1 MFIDTATIH
10 LKAGNGGD
18 GAIAW
23 RREKY
28 EPSGGPD
35 GGDGGDGG
43 SIFIEADANVHTLM
57 DFKYKL
63 HYKATSGENGRKKKQ
78 YGKKGDDVILKVP
91 VGTTIRESN
100 SGVLL
105 ADLRTPGE
113 RFLVVRGGKGGKGN
127 AKFANSIR
135 QAPRFAQ
142 PGTLGRELS
151 VKLEVKLIA
160 DVGLVGLPNVGKS
173 SLLSTLSEAKPKI
186 ANYHFTTLEPNL
198 GFVRIDPES
207 SYVIAD
213 IPGLIEGASEG
224 LGLGHDFLRHVERTR
239 ILCHVIDMSG
249 SEGRDPLDDF
259 DKIQTEL
266 EAYNE
271 KLVGKVELVVANKM
285 DIPGSEENLARF
297 KEKHPDYE
305 VLETSAATTQGV
317 RELKFALWN
326 ILKDMDPSYE
336 ALDVETTDVESF
348 FEKDDTITVER
359 EGHTIYVKGQPLV
372 TLTRKVI
379 IDDEDSINFL
389 ENSLETM
396 GVLDRVRELDP
407 TSEDVIDVEGF
418 QFDWFE

>member
-1 MFIDTATIH
+1 MFMDIATIH

-43 SIFIEADANVHTLM
+43 SIFFVADENVHTLL
-57 DFKYKL
+57 DFKFKR
-63 HYKATSGENGRKKKQ
+63 HYKAQSGESGRKKKQ
-78 YGKKGDDVILKVP
+78 FGKKGDDIVLKVP
-91 VGTTIRESN
+91 VGTTIKESE
-100 SGVLL
+100 SGHLI

-113 RFLVVRGGKGGKGN
+113 KFLVVKGGRGGKGN

-142 PGTLGRELS
+142 PGTPGRELM

-173 SLLSTLSEAKPKI
+173 SLLSMLSEAKPKI

-198 GFVRIDPES
+198 GVVKVDHES
-207 SYVIAD
+207 SFVIAD

-224 LGLGHDFLRHVERTR
+224 AGLGHDFLRHIERTR
-239 ILCHVIDMSG
+239 VLCHVLDMSG

-259 DKIQTEL
+259 EKIHNEL

-271 KLVGKVELVVANKM
+271 KLVDKVQLVVANKM
-285 DIPGSEENLARF
+285 DIPGATENLERF
-297 KEKHPDYE
+297 QTAYPDYE

-326 ILKDMDPSYE
+326 VLKDMDRSYE
-336 ALDVETTDVESF
+336 ALDDDIVDVENF
-348 FEKDDTITVER
+348 FVKDDTITIER
-359 EGHTIYVKGQPLV
+359 EGHTIHVKGEPLV
-372 TLTRKVI
+372 TLTRKII
-379 IDDEDSINFL
+379 IDDADSINFF
-389 ENSLETM
+389 ENALETM
-396 GVLDRVRELDP
+396 GILDQIRELEP

-418 QFDWFE
+418 HFDWFE